1 MEIPVFSG
9 YFFTKTL
16 HNDMSTS
23 TDPTKTDLY
32 QPGKV
37 VLITGAGRGIGRSTA
52 LRYAES
58 GPACITV
65 CARTRSELDT
75 IEAEIKNINSSIRV
89 RTFSINI
96 CNKEEVNS
104 VLKAV
109 SEEEGKLNVLVNN
122 AGTSCS
128 WTPLADSDE
137 DAYWETFHVNVK
149 GTYLMM
155 KTFLPL
161 LAETAKKEGTS
172 VDVVNL
178 TTIGANITVPG
189 SSAYGVSKLAISRL
203 TEFVSMEYRQQ
214 GVNCFA
220 VHPGGVPTTLAKG
233 IALPECRP
241 TTSNYFQRLYAVLT
255 DIKTVLIDTPE
266 LAAGFIV
273 WLTKGQR
280 TWLSGRYLSA
290 TWDVDE
296 LKSMR
301 DDIVHNDKLKN
312 RMVV

>member
-1 MEIPVFSG
+1 MAIPAFSG

-16 HNDMSTS
+16 HNDIGIS
-23 TDPTKTDLY
+23 TDPTKTDLS

-58 GPACITV
+58 GPACIII
-65 CARTRSELDT
+65 CARTGSELDT
-75 IEAEIKNINSSIRV
+75 LEDDIKNINSSIRV
-89 RTFSINI
+89 RKFSIDI
-96 CNKEEVNS
+96 CNKEQVNS
-104 VLKAV
+104 VLKAA

-122 AGTSCS
+122 AGTSCA
-128 WTPLADSDE
+128 WTPLADSDD

-161 LAETAKKEGTS
+161 LVETARKEGTS

-203 TEFVSMEYRQQ
+203 TEFVTMEYGQQ

-233 IALPECRP
+233 IALPE
-241 TTSNYFQRLYAVLT
+241 F
-255 DIKTVLIDTPE
+255 LIDTPE

-280 TWLSGRYLSA
+280 AWLSGRYLSA

-296 LKSMR
+296 LESMR
-301 DDIVHNDKLKN
+301 YDIVQNDKLKN